1 MAGSPVTARRETKF
15 AGAELE
21 RVRPDGA
28 FSGYASLFGERD
40 LGNDVMARGA
50 FARSLDRRGATGVR
64 MLWQHDPAEPIGVWT
79 HIAEDA
85 EGLRVTGRLATG
97 TARGREV
104 LELMRAGAIDGLSI
118 GFRTIR
124 ARTEKASGAR
134 HILEADLW
142 EISVVTF
149 PMLPSARIDAVK
161 AAGKLPTVRQFERW
175 LVRDA
180 GLTRA
185 QALTVI
191 ARGYA
196 QLAGERDAAGH
207 ENGAAAGLAGRIRQA
222 ARSLAQAI

>member
-1 MAGSPVTARRETKF
+1 MTGSPVTARRETKF

-118 GFRTIR
+118 GFRTVEGRTSPKTGIR
-124 ARTEKASGAR
+124 RLSK
-134 HILEADLW
+134 IDLW

-149 PMLPSARIDAVK
+149 PMHPGARV
-161 AAGKLPTVRQFERW
+161 AAFKHDQ
-175 LVRDA
+175 
-180 GLTRA
+180 GL
-185 QALTVI
+185 
-191 ARGYA
+191 
-196 QLAGERDAAGH
+196 
-207 ENGAAAGLAGRIRQA
+207 AAAIRRA
-222 ARSLAQAI
+222 AETMRHA

>member
-1 MAGSPVTARRETKF
+1 MTGSLVAARRETKF
-15 AGAELE
+15 AGAALD
-21 RVRPDGA
+21 RVHVDGT
-28 FSGYASLFGERD
+28 FTGYASLFGERD

-50 FARSLDRRGATGVR
+50 FARSLDRRGAPGIR

-79 HIAEDA
+79 SIAEDA
-85 EGLRVTGRLATG
+85 EGLRVAGRLATG
-97 TARGREV
+97 TERGREV

-118 GFRTIR
+118 GFRTVR
-124 ARTEKASGAR
+124 ARTEKATGAR

-161 AAGKLPTVRQFERW
+161 SGGLPTVRQFERW

-185 QALTVI
+185 QALVVI
-191 ARGYA
+191 RKGFAE
-196 QLAGERDAAGH
+196 LAGAREAAGH
-207 ENGAAAGLAGRIRQA
+207 ERETGIGLAGKIRQA
-222 ARSLAQAI
+222 ARSIRATL